1 MFLRPH
7 NTVSSNA
14 VINSSELFSIKVW
27 TGMELESNWYGTGME
42 LVCCVGET
50 GWVFAP
56 CLGDALLGR
65 LKVTITK
72 PPSHLVGGVWFFA
85 LLGSGGEFLQWSCR
99 DDIFYDRYS
108 PNDIHNE
115 KSYNKL
121 MEYLLAHTAIAYT

>member
-14 VINSSELFSIKVW
+14 VIIHQSFSQSRSGLVW
-27 TGMELESNWYGTGME
+27 SWNRTGTE

-56 CLGDALLGR
+56 CLGDALPGR

-72 PPSHLVGGVWFFA
+72 PPSHLVGGVCFFA

-121 MEYLLAHTAIAYT
+121 MEYLLAHTAIAYA